1 MLHLK
6 NCFDSQ
12 LDLFYIIQD
21 IKYLTERC
29 IRHGH
34 VFFQE
39 ILTQLRTIFD
49 LVIEFQAA
57 QDNFYSEA
65 TQELDYRHHYKHMQ
79 EQRSKEVNLILSPFY
94 LNKLDFLYK
103 KYRFIRY
110 TIKTYSVFKNSI
122 LWLLVYIILCYLYIL
137 R

>member
-1 MLHLK
+1 
-6 NCFDSQ
+6 
-12 LDLFYIIQD
+12 
-21 IKYLTERC
+21 
-29 IRHGH
+29 
-34 VFFQE
+34 
-39 ILTQLRTIFD
+39 
-49 LVIEFQAA
+49 VIEFQAA

-110 TIKTYSVFKNSI
+110 TIKTFCIQKFYSLVASI
-122 LWLLVYIILCYLYIL
+122 YNFVLFIYIKITAASI
-137 R
+137 